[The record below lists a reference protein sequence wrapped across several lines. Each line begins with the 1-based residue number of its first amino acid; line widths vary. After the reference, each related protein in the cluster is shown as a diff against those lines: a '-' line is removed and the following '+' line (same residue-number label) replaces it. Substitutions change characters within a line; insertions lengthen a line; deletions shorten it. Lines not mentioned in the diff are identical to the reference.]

1 MITSI
6 LIDDVVLAAPAV
18 GLILLDCERKLIVAT
33 LPKLP
38 DSSRA
43 MLHRTGN
50 TFVVVPIAPNEI
62 LATPEALKEIIRRA
76 G

>member
-1 MITSI
+1 MNSSI
-6 LIDDVVLAAPAV
+6 VIDDVLLTAPAV

-33 LPKLP
+33 LPRLP

-50 TFVVVPIAPNEI
+50 TYVVIPIATNEI
-62 LATPEALKEIIRRA
+62 LATVDTMKEIIRRA

>member
-6 LIDDVVLAAPAV
+6 LIDDVLLTAPAV

-50 TFVVVPIAPNEI
+50 TFVVVPVATNEI
-62 LATPEALKEIIRRA
+62 LATVETMKEIIRRA